1 MNSWPTIDREPVDLP
16 ALPGLDD
23 RLWLALIELTEVMQG
38 AWTLIGGQ
46 MVLLHSLE
54 NEAQAP
60 RVSADIDVLINAR
73 VAVGGIREFVSAL
86 NSLGFDLEGASPDG
100 LAHRYVRDGVGID
113 VLAPEGL
120 GPRADLTTT
129 PPGRTLEVPGGSQ
142 ALRRTEFVPVR
153 FQQTNG
159 YVPRPSLLGAIICKA
174 LAVGVDDVPN
184 AQRAD
189 LALLLSL
196 VGDPLVLASE
206 LTPKDRAQL
215 RKRSEMRNPE
225 NPAWLTLNTGDADRG
240 RAAYQLLV
248 RQTQ

>member
-1 MNSWPTIDREPVDLP
+1 MNIWPTIDREPVDLP
-16 ALPGLDD
+16 VLPGLDD
-23 RLWLALIELTEVMQG
+23 RLWLALVELTEVMQG

-60 RVSADIDVLINAR
+60 RVSADIDVLVDAR
-73 VAVGGIREFVSAL
+73 VAAGGIREFVNAL
-86 NSLGFDLEGASPDG
+86 GSLGFDLEGASPDG
-100 LAHRYVRDGVGID
+100 LAHRYGRDGVGID

-120 GPRADLTTT
+120 GPRTDLTTT

-142 ALRRTEFVPVR
+142 ALSRTEFVPIR
-153 FQQTNG
+153 FQQSTG

-174 LAVGVDDVPN
+174 AAVDIDDVPS

-196 VGDPLVLASE
+196 VGDPLILASK
-206 LTPKDRAQL
+206 LTSKDKARL
-215 RKRSEMRNPE
+215 RKRSEMGSPE
-225 NPAWLTLNTGDADRG
+225 NPAWHTLNVHDADRG
-240 RAAYQLLV
+240 RAAYRLLT
-248 RQTQ
+248 R

>member
-1 MNSWPTIDREPVDLP
+1 MNIWPTIDREPVDLP
-16 ALPGLDD
+16 VLPGLDD
-23 RLWLALIELTEVMQG
+23 RLWLALVELTEVMQG

-60 RVSADIDVLINAR
+60 RVSADIDVLVDAR
-73 VAVGGIREFVSAL
+73 VAAGGIREFVSAL

-100 LAHRYVRDGVGID
+100 LAHRYVRDGIGID

-120 GPRADLTTT
+120 GPRTDLTTT

-142 ALRRTEFVPVR
+142 ALSRSEFVPVR
-153 FQQTNG
+153 FQQSTG

-174 LAVGVDDVPN
+174 AAVDIDDVPS
-184 AQRAD
+184 AQRED

-196 VGDPLVLASE
+196 VGAPLMLANE
-206 LTPKDRAQL
+206 LTPKDKARL
-215 RKRSEMRNPE
+215 RKRTEMKNPE
-225 NPAWLTLNTGDADRG
+225 HPVWRTLNSDSADRG
-240 RAAYQLLV
+240 RAAYRLLT
-248 RQTQ
+248 R